1 MNKEIEFW
9 KRLKC
14 YNDIDREL
22 FLSEKWQVKNTI
34 KNRIELINFLR
45 QELSQEII
53 DDFTMS
59 LSKNPMQIKISPYIL
74 SLIDW
79 DNFHA
84 DPIRKQF
91 IPLFSEYKKDHPA
104 LRLDSL
110 SESQDS
116 PVNGIIHRYPNK
128 VLFLSNHSC
137 PVYCRFCTRSYMVG
151 ENTSSVTKSH
161 NVAMPNKWDD
171 AINYIK
177 KNNEIEDVVVSGGD
191 VYTLPA
197 KHLSL
202 LLTALLNI
210 QSVKRIR
217 IATKSL
223 AVLPTKFLA
232 SDSWARA
239 IIDANSLALKKRKQ
253 FSIQTHFNHANEITW
268 ITKMAADFLFD
279 NGIKVRNQ
287 TVLMKGVN
295 DSFHSLKN
303 LMDSLVDINIEP
315 YYIYMHDLV
324 PGSEFFRTSLK
335 SALELEEL
343 LRGSTSGYNIPNFV
357 VDLPGGGGK
366 RNIWSF
372 RHYDL
377 NSGISVYRSPIIDQN
392 KFYFYF
398 DPISQDNKNVADM
411 KVFSQDSL
419 DFIVNNIKS
428 KIFEEL
434 R

>member
-1 MNKEIEFW
+1 MSNEVEFW

-14 YNDIDREL
+14 YSGIDCET
-22 FLSEKWQVKNTI
+22 FLSEKWQLKNTI
-34 KNRIELINFLR
+34 KNRDNLLEFLR
-45 QELSQEII
+45 QELPQEII
-53 DDFTMS
+53 DDFTLS
-59 LSKNPMQIKISPYIL
+59 LSKNPMQIKLSPYIL

-79 DNFHA
+79 DNFHE

-110 SESQDS
+110 NESDDS
-116 PVNGIIHRYPNK
+116 PVQGIIHRYPNK

-151 ENTSSVTKSH
+151 ESTASVSKSH
-161 NVAMPNKWDD
+161 NVPMPNNWHD
-171 AINYIK
+171 AINYII
-177 KNNEIEDVVVSGGD
+177 NNENIEDVVVSGGD

-197 KHLSL
+197 KHLKT
-202 LLTALLNI
+202 LLTELLNI
-210 QSVKRIR
+210 QSVKRVR

-223 AVLPTKFLA
+223 AVLPTKFLSSDGWA
-232 SDSWARA
+232 SA
-239 IIDANSLALKKRKQ
+239 IIDANTLALKKRKQ

-268 ITKMAADFLFD
+268 ITKKAADLLFD
-279 NGIKVRNQ
+279 HGIKVRNQ
-287 TVLMKGVN
+287 TVLMKNIN
-295 DSFHSLKN
+295 DSFQSLKD
-303 LMDSLVDINIEP
+303 LMDSLVNINIEP

-324 PGSEFFRTSLK
+324 PGSEFFRTTLK

-366 RNIWSF
+366 RNVWSY
-372 RHYDL
+372 RHYDIE
-377 NSGISVYRSPIIDQN
+377 SGISIFRSPVIDKN

-398 DPISQDNKNVADM
+398 DPIAQGKESDVNMENFDQANLDAIIEKIKNK
-411 KVFSQDSL
+411 K
-419 DFIVNNIKS
+419 
-428 KIFEEL
+428 FEEL

>member
-1 MNKEIEFW
+1 MNNEIEFW
-9 KRLKC
+9 KKLKC

-34 KNRIELINFLR
+34 KNKVELTKFLR
-45 QELSQEII
+45 QELSQEVI

-79 DNFHA
+79 DNFHE

-91 IPLFSEYKKDHPA
+91 IPLCSEYRKDHPA
-104 LRLDSL
+104 LKLDSL
-110 SESQDS
+110 SESKDS
-116 PVNGIIHRYPNK
+116 PVKGIIHRYPNK

-151 ENTSSVTKSH
+151 ENTSSVIKNH
-161 NVAMPNKWDD
+161 NVAMPDTWND
-171 AINYIK
+171 AISYIK
-177 KNNEIEDVVVSGGD
+177 KNNQIEDVVVSGGD

-202 LLTALLNI
+202 LLTELLNI
-210 QSVKRIR
+210 QTVKRIR

-232 SDSWARA
+232 SDNWARA
-239 IIDANSLALKKRKQ
+239 IIEANKLALKKRKQ

-279 NGIKVRNQ
+279 NGVKVRNQ
-287 TVLMKGVN
+287 TVLMRSVN
-295 DSFHSLKN
+295 DNFHCLKN
-303 LMDSLVDINIEP
+303 LMNSLVNINIEP

-377 NSGISVYRSPIIDQN
+377 ESGISVYRSPIIDKN
-392 KFYFYF
+392 KSYFYF
-398 DPISQDNKNVADM
+398 DPISRDKDYVTDM
-411 KVFSQDSL
+411 KKFSQDNL
-419 DFIVNNIKS
+419 NLIANNIKC